1 MNQSPP
7 TDIKKRKPPAAAWFA
22 SLRDKITAAFEAL
35 EDELPAGAQ
44 LADQP
49 PGRFVL
55 TPWKRTD
62 HTGDDGGGRTMAAMK
77 GRVFEKVGVHVS
89 TVHSEF
95 LPEFR
100 HGVPG
105 P

>member
-22 SLRDKITAAFEAL
+22 SLRDQITAAFEAL

-49 PGRFVL
+49 AGRFVL
-55 TPWKRTD
+55 TQWKRTD
-62 HTGDDGGGRTMAAMK
+62 HTGADGGGGTMAVMK
-77 GRVFEKVGVHVS
+77 GRVFEKVGVHLS
-89 TVHSEF
+89 DVHGEF
-95 LPEFR
+95 SPRFR
-100 HGVPG
+100 K
-105 P
+105 